1 MCCVSTSNLNP
12 LGAIFRCQQ
21 QAGNLQ
27 YSKGHVMSQRNQP
40 LLACLVL
47 LLAQA
52 ACSQPATG
60 PATSGPA
67 TAATPAKV
75 APVTSLNFVKGSAAE
90 AQVSAGGSVEAV
102 VTVTVQ
108 SGYHVNANP
117 PSDAY
122 LKATELIVPPKD
134 GITVGFVKYPN
145 AATKKFSF
153 SEKPLA
159 VYEGEVPIKVLLK
172 AAAAA
177 SKGSHQLA
185 AKLNVQACDNQLCY
199 PPGTIDLAIPVIIK

>member
-1 MCCVSTSNLNP
+1 MNNNE
-12 LGAIFRCQQ
+12 RCK
-21 QAGNLQ
+21 ADPFLSYLSRFPVPG
-27 YSKGHVMSQRNQP
+27 SRKAKFQRNQR
-40 LLACLVL
+40 LITCLVL
-47 LLAQA
+47 LLGQA
-52 ACSQPATG
+52 ACSQPAMG
-60 PATSGPA
+60 PATSGAAPA
-67 TAATPAKV
+67 TTPAKV
-75 APVTSLNFVKGSAAE
+75 APVTSLNFVKASAAE

-102 VTVTVQ
+102 VTVAVQ

-122 LKATELIVPPKD
+122 LKATELIVQPND
-134 GITVGFVKYPN
+134 GLTVGFIKYPN
-145 AATKKFSF
+145 AATRKFSF
-153 SEKPLA
+153 SQKALA

-177 SKGSHQLA
+177 SKGPHQLA